1 MCTASI
7 IPLQSGGFRVVINRD
22 ELRSRPNAL
31 RPTALELENG
41 VRAAWPTDAQ
51 AGGTWVA
58 ASDRGLVLTLLNGN
72 PTPFPQLPPE
82 EELVSRGLIVPSLI
96 GSESAEQA
104 ATRISRLDLL
114 HYAPFRFVAA
124 DSRVIA
130 DAVWDRSRLRVT
142 RRAMRATCF
151 VSSGLGDAQAGPRL
165 GLFRRF
171 MARQGASAAAQ
182 DSFHA
187 HRWADRPEISVMMS
201 RAEARTISVTAV
213 EVSGVDGVVT
223 MNYRDDAG
231 ESVVNLS
238 GAATMDTLRAE
249 WARGRV
255 QC

>member
-104 ATRISRLDLL
+104 ATRGASTSKSRE
-114 HYAPFRFVAA
+114 
-124 DSRVIA
+124 
-130 DAVWDRSRLRVT
+130 LRVRPCRHMT
-142 RRAMRATCF
+142 
-151 VSSGLGDAQAGPRL
+151 
-165 GLFRRF
+165 
-171 MARQGASAAAQ
+171 GA
-182 DSFHA
+182 
-187 HRWADRPEISVMMS
+187 P
-201 RAEARTISVTAV
+201 VT
-213 EVSGVDGVVT
+213 
-223 MNYRDDAG
+223 
-231 ESVVNLS
+231 
-238 GAATMDTLRAE
+238 GANGA
-249 WARGRV
+249 
-255 QC
+255 